1 MKTADLI
8 PREPRR
14 MKQPK
19 KDTLREQ
26 LILAAETIE
35 RQRRYMDWLRLP
47 WPVRIFRRPPA

>member
-14 MKQPK
+14 MKQPR

-26 LILAAETIE
+26 LVLAAETIE
-35 RQRRYMDWLRLP
+35 RQREFIDYLRLP
-47 WPVRIFRRPPA
+47 WVVRIFRRKP